1 MFILIGGEPVPAA
14 RPRFGNGR
22 AYQPK
27 RNAEYRQRIQT
38 AARAAMN
45 GSAPMTG
52 AIEADVKL
60 FRRFKPTARNFGDCD
75 NHAKALFD
83 GMNQIVF
90 EDDRQI
96 VRCVVQKFQDKDN
109 PRAEV
114 TIEKLTDDNQKGDV

>member
-1 MFILIGGEPVPAA
+1 MFILIDGEPIPAA
-14 RPRFGNGR
+14 RPRFGCGH

-38 AARAAMN
+38 AARLAMT

-52 AIEADVKL
+52 AIEANVKL
-60 FRRFKPTARNFGDCD
+60 FRRFKPTARNYGDVD

-83 GMNQIVF
+83 GMNSVVYV
-90 EDDRQI
+90 DDRQI
-96 VRCVVQKFQDKDN
+96 VRCLVEKFQDKVN

-114 TIEKLTDDNQKGDV
+114 TIKKITDDNQKGDV

>member
-1 MFILIGGEPVPAA
+1 MLILISGEPVPAA

-27 RNAEYRQRIQT
+27 RNAEYRQRVQA
-38 AARAAMN
+38 AARAAMK
-45 GSAPMTG
+45 GSPPMTG
-52 AIEADVKL
+52 AIEANVKL
-60 FRRFKPTARNFGDCD
+60 FRRFKPTARNYGDFD

-96 VRCVVQKFQDKDN
+96 VRCLVEKFQDKVN
-109 PRAEV
+109 PRTEV
-114 TIEKLTDDNQKGDV
+114 TIRKLTNDNQKGEV